1 MTTDRINALI
11 QNKINYILEGARK
24 HAAKEE
30 KEKRLQLRQLGER

>member
-1 MTTDRINALI
+1 
-11 QNKINYILEGARK
+11 LEGARK